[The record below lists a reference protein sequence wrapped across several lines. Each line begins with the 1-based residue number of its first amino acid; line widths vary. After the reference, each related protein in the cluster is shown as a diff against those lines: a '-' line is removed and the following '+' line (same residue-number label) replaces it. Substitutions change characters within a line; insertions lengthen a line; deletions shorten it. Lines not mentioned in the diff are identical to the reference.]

1 MKNKIVTI
9 VGTRPEIIK
18 LSSVIQELEAS
29 FDHYL
34 IHTGQNYD
42 KNLNEIFFADLNIKS
57 PDFYLNIASA
67 DVFESIGNIII
78 KSGKILKKINP
89 DAIIV
94 YGDTNSCLSV
104 IAAKRLKIPIFHME
118 AGNRCFDQRVPEE
131 INRKIID
138 HLSDINFVV
147 SEQARS
153 YLIQEGIPQNKI
165 IKTGSNMPEVLDNFS
180 RKISNSEIIKNLNI
194 KGKYFLLS
202 LHREENVDNKNNL
215 ESILSAVKDIS
226 NNYHTKIIFPA
237 HPRTLK
243 RIKEFNLNSLLND
256 NFQMIAPQNFTDYI
270 HLQKHCLCLLSD
282 SGTVTEE
289 ASILNITSVTLRQTH
304 ERPEGT
310 DYGTSILAN
319 ISQND
324 IINSV
329 NMAIRHKEE
338 KFFIKELPD
347 NKHLQVSKIVAR
359 TLQSYIHNI
368 NFYTWHK
375 KLNIKSLS

>member
-1 MKNKIVTI
+1 MKNKLVTI

-18 LSSVIQELEAS
+18 LSSVIKECEVS
-29 FDHYL
+29 FDHTL

-42 KNLNEIFFADLNIKS
+42 KNLNEIFFSDLSLKS
-57 PDFYLNIASA
+57 PDFYLDIASSN
-67 DVFESIGNIII
+67 VFESIGNIIT
-78 KSGKILKKINP
+78 KTGEILNTLKP
-89 DAIIV
+89 DALLV

-153 YLIQEGIPQNKI
+153 YLVQEGISQSKI
-165 IKTGSNMPEVLDNFS
+165 IKTGSNMPEVLNNFS
-180 RKISNSEIIKNLNI
+180 SKINESKALSNLNI
-194 KGKYFLLS
+194 KEHYFLLS
-202 LHREENVDNKNNL
+202 LHREENVDNKDNL
-215 ESILSAVKDIS
+215 KNILSSLDFIASKYNS
-226 NNYHTKIIFPA
+226 NIVFPA

-243 RIKEFNLNSLLND
+243 KLVDFGLKDLLSKRFKIIN
-256 NFQMIAPQNFTDYI
+256 PQNFTDYI
-270 HLQKHCLCLLSD
+270 FLQKNSLCLLSD

-289 ASILNITSVTLRQTH
+289 CSILNISSVMLRQTH
-304 ERPEGT
+304 ERPEGI

-319 ISQND
+319 ISHKD
-324 IINSV
+324 IV
-329 NMAIRHKEE
+329 NAVDMAIRHKNE
-338 KFFIKELPD
+338 KFLIKKLPD
-347 NKHLQVSKIVAR
+347 NNHLQVSKIVSR
-359 TLQSYIHNI
+359 NIQSYIHNI

-375 KLNIKSLS
+375 K

>member
-18 LSSVIQELEAS
+18 LSSIIQELEVS

-57 PDFYLNIASA
+57 PNFYLNIASA

-78 KSGKILKKINP
+78 KSGEILKKINP
-89 DAIIV
+89 DAIVV

-180 RKISNSEIIKNLNI
+180 KKISNSEIIKNLNI
-194 KGKYFLLS
+194 RGNYFLLS
-202 LHREENVDNKNNL
+202 LHREENVDDKNNL
-215 ESILSAVKDIS
+215 ESILSAVKVIS
-226 NNYHTKIIFPA
+226 NKYKAKIIFPA

-243 RIKEFNLNSLLND
+243 RIKEFNLNSLLSD
-256 NFQMIAPQNFTDYI
+256 NFQIIDPQNFTDYI

-319 ISQND
+319 ISQKD
-324 IINSV
+324 ISNSV

-338 KFFIKELPD
+338 NFLIKKLPD

-359 TLQSYIHNI
+359 TVQSYIHNI

-375 KLNIKSLS
+375 K